1 MLTAREPSRI
11 LEGGLCALVAG
22 MVGQYAGYVVFR
34 LFQLFRDW
42 VASELFNQP
51 RALVGMPV
59 SFVFVP
65 PPHIWNTAA
74 VVGAVIGLVAYWI
87 HTSTSD
93 ARVRTK
99 RRRIFNFVVTGIAVV
114 VGRGMNF
121 IADWGVLVMALDDI
135 VSLLSALWVTWQLV
149 ALSDM
154 LAQRLRQ

>member
-1 MLTAREPSRI
+1 MLAAREPSRV

-34 LFQLFRDW
+34 LFQVFRDW
-42 VASELFNQP
+42 LAWELFKQP

-65 PPHIWNTAA
+65 PPHIWSKAA
-74 VVGAVIGLVAYWI
+74 IVGAVIGVVAYWI

-93 ARVRTK
+93 ARMRTK
-99 RRRIFNFVVTGIAVV
+99 RQGIFNFIVTGIAVV
-114 VGRGMNF
+114 VGRGINF

-135 VSLLSALWVTWQLV
+135 VSMLSALWVTWRLI